1 VPALIPAGLSLFHIP
16 GQVNIRLLTILK
28 TARFSYLLLA
38 CVLVLIA
45 IAGWRLFRVSPPAS
59 SPGTTAELTRLA
71 EELAAIE
78 AREQQIAGTIWAKE
92 LLAQQSGLRFDRFWD
107 ALNHAADKWPVVA
120 SFEFENLR
128 PGVRFPPEQLA
139 HGMELRQP
147 DRSDPANVG
156 PVWDRAEWL
165 VWIEQAR
172 EAGWQI
178 GAVEFRHNQ
187 FEVDGQRY
195 PSRSVFTF
203 IAQLVNPELSRR
215 ATLEGDLT
223 VVWGPAQF
231 DQDQEL
237 PTVRSVDASGVSLVE
252 RAGPVPFQ
260 PVLTRTVT
268 PPRGSFFIDPLILYD
283 LDGDGLSEIILA
295 SSNLVFR
302 RRPDGQYQEGP
313 LLRHSPG
320 LLFTAVIADFDG
332 DGHADFLCAT
342 FDGLLLYRGSAAGT
356 FEAPGEMVWSANPRL
371 RYGQVLTCGDI
382 NGNGHLD
389 VWLGQYRPPYER
401 GQMPT
406 PYHDA
411 NDGHPDWLLINDGQ
425 GRFTDATESAGLSAK
440 RWRRSYSGSFV
451 DLDGNGNLD
460 LLVVSDFAGIDLYA
474 NDGHGRFQ
482 DATRRWITERRAF
495 GMGHALADFNRDG
508 FLDFLVLGMH
518 CPAAQRLEHLNLTR
532 PGLEDHDGIRAAMIE
547 GNRLYLGRSDGG
559 FEQTGLNESIARTGW
574 SWGCAVLDFDNDGWP
589 DVYIVNG
596 HETRQSV
603 RDYEP
608 EFWLHDIYVADSEED
623 VVRAAYFGAK
633 FARTRGRGQSYGGY
647 EKNRLYLNREG
658 QAFLE
663 IGHLMGVGVEV
674 DARNVA
680 ADDLDGDG
688 RADLIFTTFETWPEE
703 RQTLQVYRNNLATA
717 GNWIGVRLREEGHGK
732 SPIGARVSLH
742 HAGGSTLRPIITG
755 DSHRTQHAPTVH
767 FGLGQLESVDRL
779 EIRWLDG
786 RTRVLSE
793 PAINRYHLVSAPSPG
808 ENHSHGGE

>member
-1 VPALIPAGLSLFHIP
+1 
-16 GQVNIRLLTILK
+16 LK
-28 TARFSYLLLA
+28 TARLSYLLLA

-45 IAGWRLFRVSPPAS
+45 SAGWWRFRVSPPAS
-59 SPGTTAELTRLA
+59 LPGTAAELTRLA
-71 EELAAIE
+71 AELAAIE
-78 AREQQIAGTIWAKE
+78 TREQQIAQTIWAKE
-92 LLAQQSGLRFDRFWD
+92 LLAQQSGLRVERFWD
-107 ALNHAADKWPVVA
+107 ELNHASDKWPVVA
-120 SFEFENLR
+120 AFEFEEFR
-128 PGVRFPPEQLA
+128 PGVRSPPESLP
-139 HGMELRQP
+139 HGMKLSQP
-147 DRSDPANVG
+147 DRSHPTNAG
-156 PVWDRAEWL
+156 PVWNRAEWL
-165 VWIEQAR
+165 DWIEQAR

-187 FEVDGQRY
+187 FDVDGRSN
-195 PSRSVFTF
+195 PSRSVFSF
-203 IAQLVNPELSRR
+203 IAQLINPATDRR
-215 ATLEGDLT
+215 ASLEGELT

-231 DQDQEL
+231 NQDREL
-237 PTVRSVDASGVSLVE
+237 PTVRSIDASRVALIE
-252 RAGPVPFQ
+252 RAGPAPFQ
-260 PVLTRTVT
+260 PVLSRAIA

-302 RRPDGQYQEGP
+302 RRPDGHYEAGP
-313 LLRHSPG
+313 LVRHSPG
-320 LLFTAVIADFDG
+320 LVFTAVLADFDG

-342 FDGLLLYRGSAAGT
+342 FEGLLLYRGSAGGT
-356 FEAPGEMVWSANPRL
+356 FDAPGEMVWSANPRL

-401 GQMPT
+401 GQMPS

-411 NDGHPDWLLINDGQ
+411 NDGHPDWLLINDGL
-425 GRFTDATESAGLSAK
+425 GRFTDVTEPAGLSAK

-451 DLDGNGNLD
+451 DLAGNGILD

-482 DATRRWITERRAF
+482 DVTRHWIAERRAF
-495 GMGHALADFNRDG
+495 GMGHALADLNRNG
-508 FLDFLVLGMH
+508 HLDFLVLGMH

-532 PGLEDHDGIRAAMIE
+532 PGLKDDDGIRAAMVE

-559 FEQTGLNESIARTGW
+559 FEQTGMNESIARTGW
-574 SWGCAVLDFDNDGWP
+574 SWGCTVLDFDNSGWP

-663 IGHLMGVGVEV
+663 IGHLMGVGIEV

-688 RADLIFTTFETWPEE
+688 RVDLIFTTFETWPEE

-717 GNWIGVRLREEGHGK
+717 GNWIGVRLREEGNGT

-742 HAGGSTLRPIITG
+742 HTGGSTFRPIVTG

-786 RTRVLSE
+786 RTLVLSE
-793 PAINRYHLVSAPSPG
+793 PVLNRYHMVTAPAPR
-808 ENHSHGGE
+808 EKHSNGAE